1 MIKTKHINK
10 CIFAFFLVFDGTGVG
25 TQGLVLARKDLYY
38 VPSPR
43 FFFT

>member
-1 MIKTKHINK
+1 M
-10 CIFAFFLVFDGTGVG
+10 FAFFLVFDLIDVG
-25 TQGLVLARKDLYY
+25 IQGLVLARKGLFY